1 MQHLAYVNGDIVPLA
16 EARISVLDRGFLF
29 ADGVYEVTAILGGRL
44 VDLDSHMAR
53 LRCSL
58 RELDMTLPEPPARI
72 AELHHTLI
80 ERSGVAEGLIYL
92 QVTSGA
98 GAERD
103 FLPPPAAKPSLVMF
117 TQAKALIDN
126 PAART
131 GISVLTVP
139 DLRWAR
145 RDIKSVAL
153 LAQVW
158 AKRQA
163 AAAGCA
169 EAWMVEDG
177 SVTEG
182 ASSNAYIVQ
191 GDTIVT
197 RQNGHAILPGCTR
210 AALLALARERQMR
223 IEERA
228 FTPAEALAAD
238 EAFSTSATAFVLP
251 VVRID
256 GKAVGDGTPGQVA
269 TRLRALYVDFARAP
283 ESAIEDMAR

>member
-16 EARISVLDRGFLF
+16 EARLSVLDRGFLF
-29 ADGVYEVTAILGGRL
+29 ADGVYEVTAVLGGRL
-44 VDLDSHMAR
+44 VDLDSHLAR
-53 LRCSL
+53 LQRSL
-58 RELDMTLPEPPARI
+58 RELDIPMPESPARI
-72 AELHHTLI
+72 AELHHALI
-80 ERSGVAEGLIYL
+80 ERSGLAEGLIYL

-98 GAERD
+98 GPERD
-103 FLPPPAAKPSLVMF
+103 FLPPGDEKPTLVMF
-117 TQAKALIDN
+117 TQSKNLIDN
-126 PAART
+126 PAARN
-131 GISVLTVP
+131 GISVVTVP

-177 SVTEG
+177 RVTEG

-191 GDTIVT
+191 GNVIVT
-197 RQNGHAILPGCTR
+197 RENGRAILPGCTR
-210 AALLALARERQMR
+210 GALLALARERQMR

-228 FTPAEALAAD
+228 FCPAEALAAD
-238 EAFSTSATAFVLP
+238 EAFTTSATAFVLP

-256 GKAVGDGTPGQVA
+256 GKPVGDGKPGPLA
-269 TRLRALYVDFARAP
+269 TRLRALYVEFAQAQ
-283 ESAIEDMAR
+283 EAAIQHAAQ